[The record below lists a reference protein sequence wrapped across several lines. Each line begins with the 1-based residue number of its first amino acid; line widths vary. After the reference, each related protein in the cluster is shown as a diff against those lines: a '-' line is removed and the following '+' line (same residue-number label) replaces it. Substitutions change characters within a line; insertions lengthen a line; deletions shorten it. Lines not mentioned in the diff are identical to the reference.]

1 MLHTETGMRGPSLST
16 FAKDWGAGYS
26 GPALERPL
34 FTAMAPHSTW
44 KLALFKEALSFLNI
58 GFLCAHMSSWLCT
71 CSPHPPNH
79 THWRL
84 RPQCPSSLPSTETPV
99 LLTCVLWQPLRAWA
113 ETCQC
118 GQWPGPEGSQG
129 TSLTRGQQRD
139 NGDHSESGPS
149 SHPALCGAAIW
160 SDRHQPP
167 ALTGQQ
173 QMASTG
179 HHLKAA
185 ESGTELSSCQ
195 QARAKKGHERASGG
209 ADLLQMSTCG
219 NVDSIALC

>member
-1 MLHTETGMRGPSLST
+1 MGHTGWVSRKPQQGEGSGHQGIPSFSPASSGPLSSYESPRGYTHSLGDMLHTETGMRGPSLST

-26 GPALERPL
+26 GTALERPL

-79 THWRL
+79 THWGL

-118 GQWPGPEGSQG
+118 GQWPGPKGSQG

-139 NGDHSESGPS
+139 NGDHVSRS
-149 SHPALCGAAIW
+149 
-160 SDRHQPP
+160 
-167 ALTGQQ
+167 
-173 QMASTG
+173 
-179 HHLKAA
+179 
-185 ESGTELSSCQ
+185 
-195 QARAKKGHERASGG
+195 
-209 ADLLQMSTCG
+209 
-219 NVDSIALC
+219 